1 MRLSF
6 PSRTAHAAADTTSTS
21 RASRTSRA
29 PRAALASATAATALA
44 LVATSAPA
52 ANAIIGGTEVSN
64 DAYPFMVAVLEKGS
78 GSAFDR
84 QFCGGSLIAPDT
96 VMTAAHCL
104 VDDAG
109 KPVKAKTVQVAV
121 GRTVLSKSGQGQI
134 RNARTKGTGSR
145 GSIVVHPRYLKGQE
159 AYDVAF
165 IQLDK
170 PVRGISP
177 VKLPTQG
184 TDSLLRP
191 GQKATVAGWG
201 NTDTAMTHT
210 PDRLRQVKVPI
221 LSHNECKVSY
231 DGYSSKVN
239 FCSRRGRQGL
249 LPGRQRRPHLPHRA
263 RPPGPDPDRRRL
275 LRRRLR
281 RPGRSRRLHVH
292 QLGEAVE
299 DAGRV
304 AVGQAA
310 EAGAGPPLKSLR
322 YSPVLPSIRSRSRSA
337 WPLWRA
343 YSSIMCVRMWRSE

>member
-6 PSRTAHAAADTTSTS
+6 PSRTARATGDSADVAVGVT
-21 RASRTSRA
+21 RATRVTRTA
-29 PRAALASATAATALA
+29 VGAATAATALA

-84 QFCGGSLIAPDT
+84 QFCGGSLIAPDV

-109 KPVKAKTVQVAV
+109 KKVKAKTVQVAV
-121 GRTVLSKSGQGQI
+121 GRTVLSNGRQGQI
-134 RNARTKGTGSR
+134 RNAKTTGTGSR
-145 GSIVVHPRYLKGQE
+145 DSIVVHPRYLKGQD
-159 AYDVAF
+159 AYDIGF
-165 IQLDK
+165 IQLNK

-201 NTDTAMTHT
+201 NTDTALTHT

-239 FCSRRGRQGL
+239 FCAGVEGKDSCQGDSGGPIFRTV
-249 LPGRQRRPHLPHRA
+249 PGRQDPIQIGVVSYGDGCGDQGAPGVYTSTSSARLWKTLDESVEGKRVKRTLGRR
-263 RPPGPDPDRRRL
+263 
-275 LRRRLR
+275 
-281 RPGRSRRLHVH
+281 
-292 QLGEAVE
+292 
-299 DAGRV
+299 
-304 AVGQAA
+304 
-310 EAGAGPPLKSLR
+310 
-322 YSPVLPSIRSRSRSA
+322 
-337 WPLWRA
+337 
-343 YSSIMCVRMWRSE
+343 